1 MNVYIKVINILL
13 PLEETT
19 YTMTFDSLINACL
32 WNSCRLPL

>member
-13 PLEETT
+13 PLEEAA

-32 WNSCRLPL
+32 